1 MTERV
6 LKSTEVRQAFADAL
20 NVACHPLQ
28 QYEFYSAQGSNLEG
42 LLAHA
47 KKHNAPV
54 GIMSKHEEVADTVSK
69 LGQPAKDKLQPRQ
82 VITLSNPALTPGKR
96 LGDTARN
103 SAVEDL
109 KVVLT
114 ACVQGNLC
122 FHFLPY
128 TAEGE
133 SYRWMVCLSPDASG
147 LSVSRADKLC
157 DKAASQAF
165 LSCMLAT

>member
-1 MTERV
+1 MARLSLLVAISGGSKSPFLKMTERV

-20 NVACHPLQ
+20 NVTCRPLQ

-82 VITLSNPALTPGKR
+82 VITLSNPALTP
-96 LGDTARN
+96 
-103 SAVEDL
+103 E
-109 KVVLT
+109 
-114 ACVQGNLC
+114 
-122 FHFLPY
+122 
-128 TAEGE
+128 
-133 SYRWMVCLSPDASG
+133 
-147 LSVSRADKLC
+147 
-157 DKAASQAF
+157 KAAWGHSPQ
-165 LSCMLAT
+165 LSLGGSEGGIDGLRARQSLLPLSSIHG